1 MIELKRVA
9 VTGAGGFIGTAVCRT
24 LLNLGCEIHALV
36 GPPGDVLEAPAGVTV
51 ALWGAISDALVLAP
65 LIEGVDAVVH
75 LAGPPSVRASFDD
88 PVGYVNAHTGG
99 TAAVLETCRSM
110 GIGQFVYVSSAEV
123 YGRPRTDPVEESH
136 PLDAR
141 SPYAAAKVGAE
152 QLVRAFDH
160 AYGTCSAIVRP
171 FSVYGPRMGAHALLP
186 AILRQL
192 GSSGPLRL
200 ADLRP
205 ERDYCHVDDVARAI
219 VGAARTPHRG
229 TVALNAG
236 SGIGTS
242 VRELA
247 ETALRLAGLERSLEE
262 DVAGRRP
269 GQSDILRLV
278 ADRRLASQMLGWEP
292 QISLET
298 GVREMLSAYTSPA

>member
-1 MIELKRVA
+1 MRSCIL
-9 VTGAGGFIGTAVCRT
+9 
-24 LLNLGCEIHALV
+24 
-36 GPPGDVLEAPAGVTV
+36 P
-51 ALWGAISDALVLAP
+51 
-65 LIEGVDAVVH
+65 VH
-75 LAGPPSVRASFDD
+75 PPSGRRS
-88 PVGYVNAHTGG
+88 TIRLG
-99 TAAVLETCRSM
+99 TSM
-110 GIGQFVYVSSAEV
+110 RTPAE
-123 YGRPRTDPVEESH
+123 RPPCSKR
-136 PLDAR
+136 
-141 SPYAAAKVGAE
+141 AAAWVSVNSSMFHRRRCTAG
-152 QLVRAFDH
+152 RARIPSRSRIRSTHDRHMRRQKSAPSSWF
-160 AYGTCSAIVRP
+160 APWITPYGTCSAIVRP

>member
-1 MIELKRVA
+1 VIELKRVA
-9 VTGAGGFIGTAVCRT
+9 LTGAGGFIGAAVCRSLRT
-24 LLNLGCEIHALV
+24 LGCEIHALV
-36 GPPGDVLEAPAGVTV
+36 GPPGDDLEAPPGVAV
-51 ALWGAISDALVLAP
+51 AMRGAISDGAVLAS

-75 LAGPPSVRASFDD
+75 LAGPPSVRGSFDD
-88 PVGYVNAHTGG
+88 PTGYANAHTGG
-99 TAAVLETCRSM
+99 TAAVLETCRKM
-110 GIGQFVYVSSAEV
+110 GIDQIVYVSSAEV
-123 YGRPRTDPVEESH
+123 YGRPHTDPVDESH

-141 SPYAAAKVGAE
+141 SPYAAAKIGAE
-152 QLVRAFDH
+152 QMVRAFDH
-160 AYGTCSAIVRP
+160 AYGTRSAIVRP

-186 AILRQL
+186 AILRQI
-192 GSSGPLRL
+192 GSPGPVRL

-219 VGAARTPHRG
+219 VRATQTRHRE
-229 TVALNAG
+229 TVAFNVG

-247 ETALRLAGLERSLEE
+247 ATVLRLAGLERPIEE
-262 DVAGRRP
+262 EVAGRRP

-278 ADRRLASQMLGWEP
+278 ADRRLAAQLLGWEP

-298 GVREMLSAYTSPA
+298 GVRGMLSVHTSPA